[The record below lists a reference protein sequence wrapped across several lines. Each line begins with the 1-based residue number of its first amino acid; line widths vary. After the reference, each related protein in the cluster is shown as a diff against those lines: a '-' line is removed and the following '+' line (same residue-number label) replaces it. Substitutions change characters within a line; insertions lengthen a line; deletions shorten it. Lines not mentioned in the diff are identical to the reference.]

1 MKKNLVA
8 FIIVAVTA
16 FSAQAATEKKVI
28 ASYDF
33 SRNQK
38 PASWGNESTSEISE
52 IDGASVLSI
61 TNPSAVNAWNVQLQ
75 LYNNSDEP
83 LVQGATYYVA
93 MRVKGS
99 KEESASLSGF
109 IQTASYGTSAYMSSA
124 TVTNEWSDATI
135 NGVVG
140 SQGEGDATR
149 IVLNLGAYDGS
160 LYFSSLEVYAMVE
173 SEPVATEQVVL
184 ASYDFEDGR
193 IPTSWGNGSSKE
205 IVTDGSS
212 KVLKFTNPS
221 AVNSYSVQMQLY
233 QDVDNP
239 LTPEETYY
247 VSMRVKGSESTP
259 ANIGGYLQAQ
269 NYSTNASLTTI
280 SVTDQ
285 WQDVVMKATT
295 KAEAAGA
302 QPATKVLL
310 NLGVYV
316 GDIYFDDIKVYY
328 EKKETTGI
336 EDIVSDVD
344 FKDNR
349 VYNLQGVMVK
359 VITDISEIYCLP
371 TGLYIVNGKKYVVK

>member
-1 MKKNLVA
+1 MKKVLTSLA
-8 FIIVAVTA
+8 IAALAV

-33 SRNQK
+33 SQNQK

-52 IDGASVLSI
+52 IDGTSVLSI
-61 TNPSAVNAWNVQLQ
+61 TNPSAVNAWNVQMQ

-124 TVTNEWSDATI
+124 TVTNEWSDAII

-149 IVLNLGAYDGS
+149 IVLNLGAYDGT
-160 LYFSSLEVYAMVE
+160 LFFSSLEVYTMVE
-173 SEPVATEQVVL
+173 SEPEATDQVVL
-184 ASYDFEDGR
+184 ASYNFEDGR
-193 IPTSWGNGSSKE
+193 TPTSWGNSSSKG
-205 IVTDGSS
+205 IVTEGSS

-221 AVNSYSVQMQLY
+221 ATNSYSVQMQLY
-233 QDVDNP
+233 QNVDNP
-239 LTPEETYY
+239 LSPGETYY

-285 WQDVVMKATT
+285 WQDVVMRATT
-295 KAEAAGA
+295 KAEADGA

-310 NLGVYV
+310 NLGAYV

-328 EKKETTGI
+328 EKKGTTGI
-336 EDIVSDVD
+336 EDIFSDTD

-359 VITDISEIYCLP
+359 VITDISEINSLP
-371 TGLYIVNGKKYVVK
+371 AGLYIVNGKKYMVK

>member
-1 MKKNLVA
+1 MKKVLTSFA
-8 FIIVAVTA
+8 IAALAVC
-16 FSAQAATEKKVI
+16 SVQAATEKKVI

-33 SRNQK
+33 SQNQK

-52 IDGASVLSI
+52 IDGTSVLSI
-61 TNPSAVNAWNVQLQ
+61 TNPSAVNAWNVQMQ

-93 MRVKGS
+93 LRVKGS
-99 KEESASLSGF
+99 KDESASLSGF
-109 IQTASYGTSAYMSSA
+109 IQTASYGTSAYMTSA

-135 NGVVG
+135 QGVVG

-149 IVLNLGAYDGS
+149 IVLNLGAYDGT
-160 LYFSSLEVYAMVE
+160 LYFSALEVYTMVE
-173 SEPVATEQVVL
+173 SVPEVTNQVVL

-193 IPTSWGNGSSKE
+193 MPTSWGNSSSKE

-212 KVLKFTNPS
+212 KVLKFANPS

-233 QDVDNP
+233 QNVDNP
-239 LTPEETYY
+239 LTAGEAYY

-295 KAEAAGA
+295 KDESAGA
-302 QPATKVLL
+302 EPATKVLL
-310 NLGVYV
+310 NLGAYAGV
-316 GDIYFDDIKVYY
+316 IYFDDIKVYY
-328 EKKETTGI
+328 EKQETTGI
-336 EDIVSDVD
+336 GNVIYDENL
-344 FKDNR
+344 KDNR
-349 VYNLQGVMVK
+349 VYNLQGIIVK
-359 VITDISEIYCLP
+359 RINDISELNELP
-371 TGLYIVNGKKYVVK
+371 SGLYIFNGKKYMIK